1 MHVKW
6 EKRSLKKGI
15 NRKSINLKAV
25 LVENYQN
32 NGNTQQRIVDNLG
45 DIDEKFLSTNVQNMR
60 AFHQGLFWVVV
71 DKNLDNIGVEADERQ
86 KIVAEISATVPKP
99 SDEWALWGVVCCP
112 EYDK

>member
-1 MHVKW
+1 MFVKW
-6 EKRSLKKGI
+6 IRQSL
-15 NRKSINLKAV
+15 
-25 LVENYQN
+25 N
-32 NGNTQQRIVDNLG
+32 NGLNGKRYQLTAFLADGLRVKEYVRQRPLGTIEERFLNTKARD
-45 DIDEKFLSTNVQNMR
+45 MR

-71 DKNLDNIGVEADERQ
+71 DKNLDNIGLEADERQ

>member
-1 MHVKW
+1 MFVKW
-6 EKRSLKKGI
+6 IRQSLNNELNGKRYQLTAFLADGLRVKGYVRQRPLGTI
-15 NRKSINLKAV
+15 EERFLNTKA
-25 LVENYQN
+25 
-32 NGNTQQRIVDNLG
+32 RD
-45 DIDEKFLSTNVQNMR
+45 MR

-71 DKNLDNIGVEADERQ
+71 DKNLDNIGLEADERQ

>member
-1 MHVKW
+1 MFVKW
-6 EKRSLKKGI
+6 IRQPL
-15 NRKSINLKAV
+15 
-25 LVENYQN
+25 N
-32 NGNTQQRIVDNLG
+32 NGLNGKRYQLTAFLDDGLHGKEYAKQRPLGTIEERFLNTKARD
-45 DIDEKFLSTNVQNMR
+45 MR

-71 DKNLDNIGVEADERQ
+71 DKNLDNLGLEADERQ